1 MVRDAVKEVARY
13 KGKYG
18 DIIVECYAERRGML
32 YHVRYE
38 HPRVTMNSFWD
49 SKREAII
56 EAQFLAANY

>member
-1 MVRDAVKEVARY
+1 MVRNDVEEVARY

-18 DIIVECYAERRGML
+18 DIVVECYAERRGIL

-38 HPRVTMNSFWD
+38 HPRVIINSFWD

>member
-1 MVRDAVKEVARY
+1 MVRNDVEEVARY

-18 DIIVECYAERRGML
+18 DIVVECYAERRGML

>member
-1 MVRDAVKEVARY
+1 MVRDAVEIARY
-13 KGKYG
+13 KGKHGY
-18 DIIVECYAERRGML
+18 IIVECYAEKRGMF

-56 EAQFLAANY
+56 EAQFLASRY